1 MPSLELWVGSST
13 DMLDSVSGQTYTTI
27 RRKLSYLGN
36 ILDRLLGAICLLVLC
51 GILVAGLWPF
61 HAPHNNVNWLSD
73 RSGLVF
79 GEYGSIVSA
88 DTFKVP
94 QPRVPAACSL
104 ELWLQPSL
112 DDSGAVLAFYWP
124 EQTAVPFR
132 LWQSHSYLG
141 IQCTSFDQLH
151 HAERTKI
158 YGADVFRRGQPV
170 FITIS
175 SGAAGTTVY
184 TDGKLARQAPDL
196 RLSSQDF
203 TGQLVLGNGPMG
215 ANSWSGQLR
224 GLAVYDRELT
234 ASEASQHY
242 ANWTT
247 NAQTDLTKDKGLVA
261 LYFFNEGKGSVVHNQ
276 VDSATDL
283 LIPKRFFLLHQQFLE
298 SPWSEFRATWSYW
311 TNVGINVGGFIP
323 FGFFFCW
330 YFSSR
335 RIERAMMITVALGFV
350 VSLTIEVLQ
359 SFLPTRDSGMTD
371 IITNTAGTAVGVML
385 FVWIAAQPWVVRM
398 GVSIGSSVEERR
410 EELQLVE

>member
-1 MPSLELWVGSST
+1 MFATSRGPRMMT
-13 DMLDSVSGQTYTTI
+13 
-27 RRKLSYLGN
+27 RRVLG
-36 ILDRLLGAICLLVLC
+36 IICLLVLG

-61 HAPHNNVNWLSD
+61 HAPRNEVSWLSD
-73 RSGLVF
+73 GNGLLF
-79 GEYGSIVSA
+79 GEHGSVVSA
-88 DTFKVP
+88 GAFKAP
-94 QPRVPAACSL
+94 ESQGPAACSL

-112 DDSGAVLAFYWP
+112 DDSGAVLAFYRP
-124 EQTAVPFR
+124 EQTLVPFR
-132 LWQSHSYLG
+132 LWQSHSFLG
-141 IQCTSFDQLH
+141 IRRTSVGQLH
-151 HAERTKI
+151 GAENEI

-175 SGAAGTTVY
+175 SGAAGTMVY
-184 TDGKLARQAPDL
+184 RDGKLAREAPDL
-196 RLSSQDF
+196 KLSSEDF
-203 TGQLVLGNGPMG
+203 TGQLVLGNGPRG
-215 ANSWSGQLR
+215 PNPWSGQLG

-247 NAQTDLTKDKGLVA
+247 NAQTNLARDKGLAA

-311 TNVGINVGGFIP
+311 KNVSINVDGFVP

-335 RIERAMMITVALGFV
+335 RIGRARTVTVFLGFV

-371 IITNTAGTAVGVML
+371 ILTNTAGTALGVML
-385 FVWIAAQPWVVRM
+385 FRWIAAQPWLVGIGMSV
-398 GVSIGSSVEERR
+398 GSSVEERR

>member
-1 MPSLELWVGSST
+1 VLGEV
-13 DMLDSVSGQTYTTI
+13 TI
-27 RRKLSYLGN
+27 RK
-36 ILDRLLGAICLLVLC
+36 LLGAMCLFVLS

-61 HAPHNNVNWLSD
+61 HAPKNNVNWLTD
-73 RSGLVF
+73 GNGLLF
-79 GEYGSIVSA
+79 GEHGSMA
-88 DTFKVP
+88 TFGAFVVNAS
-94 QPRVPAACSL
+94 QEASSCSL
-104 ELWLQPSL
+104 EIWLQPNL
-112 DDSGAVLAFYWP
+112 DDSGTFLAFYWP
-124 EQTAVPFR
+124 EQTVVPFR

-141 IQCTSFDQLH
+141 IQHTSLDLLH
-151 HAERTKI
+151 HAQRTKI
-158 YGADVFRRGQPV
+158 YGADVFRRGEPV

-184 TDGKLARQAPDL
+184 RDGKVARQAPDL
-196 RLSSQDF
+196 KLSTEDF

-215 ANSWSGQLR
+215 ANPWSGQLK

-247 NAQTDLTKDKGLVA
+247 NAQTGLAKDTGLVA
-261 LYFFNEGKGSVVHNQ
+261 LYLFNEGKGSVVHNQ

-283 LIPKRFFLLHQQFLE
+283 FIPKRFFVLHQQFLE

-311 TNVGINVGGFIP
+311 KNVGINVGGFVP

-335 RIERAMMITVALGFV
+335 RIGRARTVTVFLGFV

-371 IITNTAGTAVGVML
+371 ILTNTAGTALGVML
-385 FVWIAAQPWVVRM
+385 FRWIAAQPWLVGIGMSV
-398 GVSIGSSVEERR
+398 GSSVEERR